1 MRKKLVFLIFAA
13 LVLLA
18 MPVFAQA
25 PGAAA
30 GSDQSGLKVLGLA
43 LGMGIA
49 AGLCGVGQGKATA
62 GAAEAMARNPGNTAA
77 IRTALIIGLALI
89 ESLTLYMFV
98 IVVGHLA
105 G

>member
-1 MRKKLVFLIFAA
+1 MRKKLVFLVFAF
-13 LVLLA
+13 LLLCA

-30 GSDQSGLKVLGLA
+30 SDQSGLKMIGIG

-49 AGLCGVGQGKATA
+49 SGLCALGQGKATA

-89 ESLTLYMFV
+89 ESLALYTFAIIFIKV
-98 IVVGHLA
+98 K
-105 G
+105 